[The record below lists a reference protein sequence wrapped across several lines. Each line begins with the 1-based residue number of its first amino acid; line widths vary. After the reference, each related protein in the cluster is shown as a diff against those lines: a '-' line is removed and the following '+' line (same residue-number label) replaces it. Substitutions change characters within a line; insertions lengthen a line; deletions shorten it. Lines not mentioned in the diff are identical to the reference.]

1 MPLMPAT
8 GRAQVTKLTNEQR
21 AALATLKAARA
32 LSRRAWLKGA
42 AAGVVAA
49 TGPWIV
55 RDAFSSSGELNLLN
69 WSDELPDPVI
79 PDFTAKTGVKVNTT
93 PFSQNEE
100 QVNKLQSTKG
110 QGFDLCQPTRDRAP
124 QFKDLGLLQPF
135 DLDKMPNSKNIIP
148 SMIEASTSVWT
159 WDGKLYHLP
168 HCWGTEAVAWRA
180 DEWKGDANNLSFGDL
195 WADDVKG
202 KIIGRPHSL
211 ITGIGLWMDGTGQL
225 PSNRMLDSFKD
236 EDTMRK
242 IWTQLTQFAVDHKP
256 WVKQFWS
263 SADDTKS
270 GLMQN
275 GCVLGQ
281 TWDGPVLS
289 LKKEGKPVSYQAPKE
304 GAIAWLDGWAMPSA
318 AQNVDQAYA
327 WLDYLQT
334 PETSA
339 KIAEGSGYNPIV
351 TGADALL
358 SAAAKKLF
366 QEAYPGDAVARLWWR
381 PPEPS
386 WYGAARNEFAQKFLS
401 A

>member
-1 MPLMPAT
+1 M
-8 GRAQVTKLTNEQR
+8 TKLTSEQG
-21 AALATLKAARA
+21 AAAATLNAARD

-42 AAGVVAA
+42 AAVGAA
-49 TGPWIV
+49 AAAGPWIV
-55 RDAFSSSGELNLLN
+55 SDAFSSSGEVNLLN

-79 PDFTAKTGVKVNTT
+79 PDFTAKTGIKVNTT

-100 QVNKLQSTKG
+100 QVNKLQATKG

-135 DLDKMPNSKNIIP
+135 DLNKMPNSKNIIP
-148 SMIEASTSVWT
+148 SMMEASTSVWT

-168 HCWGTEAVAWRA
+168 HCWGTEAMAWRT
-180 DEWKGDANNLSFGDL
+180 DEWKGDAGNLSFGDL
-195 WADDVKG
+195 WAEDVKG
-202 KIIGRPHSL
+202 KILGRPHSL
-211 ITGIGLWMDGTGQL
+211 ITGIGLWMDGTGEL

-242 IWTQLTQFAVDHKP
+242 IWTQLTQFAVEHRP

-270 GLMQN
+270 GLLQN

-289 LKKEGKPVSYQAPKE
+289 LKKEGKPVAYQAPKE

-351 TGADALL
+351 TGADSLL
-358 SAAAKKLF
+358 SAEAKKLF

-386 WYGAARNEFAQKFLS
+386 WYGTARNEFAQKFLS